1 MAGAPVSARRGGALA
16 VALALIASIGIAIA
30 QEGSE
35 APSSVDERQ
44 RRLEAFDPDSAAA
57 DQAGPDPSL
66 GDLALPD
73 APDPASASAQT
84 TEAYQA
90 TLQAY
95 YAYRKAG
102 YEHRLGVFDWQSLST
117 KVIFVV
123 VLLLVLAGIYFAAIQ
138 FHAGLR
144 RRDGDP
150 AHPEETELSLSLS
163 EVKVR
168 SPVLGVIIL
177 TISLAFFYLYLVHV
191 YPIRNVF

>member
-1 MAGAPVSARRGGALA
+1 VTARRLAALA
-16 VALALIASIGIAIA
+16 LALALIASQGIAIA
-30 QEGSE
+30 QE
-35 APSSVDERQ
+35 APSDADERRQ
-44 RRLEAFDPDSAAA
+44 RLEAFDPDSAAGA
-57 DQAGPDPSL
+57 
-66 GDLALPD
+66 DLAFPD
-73 APDPASASAQT
+73 APDPAASAET
-84 TEAYQA
+84 TEAHQA

-102 YEHRLGVFDWQSLST
+102 YEHRLGVFEWQSLST

-144 RRDGDP
+144 RRDGADP
-150 AHPEETELSLSLS
+150 ASPEETELSLSLS

>member
-1 MAGAPVSARRGGALA
+1 VAGPAVRRGLGAAALTLCLIAGPAALA
-16 VALALIASIGIAIA
+16 
-30 QEGSE
+30 QEPGE
-35 APSSVDERQ
+35 AAAEVDERRQ
-44 RRLEAFDPDSAAA
+44 RLEQFDPGAGG
-57 DQAGPDPSL
+57 DQGPD
-66 GDLALPD
+66 LAFPD
-73 APDPASASAQT
+73 APDPAAAAAT
-84 TEAYQA
+84 GEAYQA

-102 YEHRLGVFDWQSLST
+102 YDQRLGVFAWQSLST
-117 KVIFVV
+117 KIIFVV

-144 RRDGDP
+144 RREQPD
-150 AHPEETELSLSLS
+150 ETELSLSLS

-177 TISLAFFYLYLVHV
+177 TIWLAFFYLYLVHV

>member
-1 MAGAPVSARRGGALA
+1 VSAHRLGALA
-16 VALALIASIGIAIA
+16 LALALIASLGGAIA
-30 QEGSE
+30 QD
-35 APSSVDERQ
+35 ADDRRQ
-44 RRLEAFDPDSAAA
+44 RLEEFDPGDVA
-57 DQAGPDPSL
+57 DQSGAE
-66 GDLALPD
+66 LAFPD
-73 APDPASASAQT
+73 APDPSASAQT
-84 TEAYQA
+84 TAAYQA

-95 YAYRKAG
+95 YADRKAG
-102 YEHRLGVFDWQSLST
+102 YEHRLGVFAWQSLST

-144 RRDGDP
+144 RRETDP
-150 AHPEETELSLSLS
+150 THPEETELSLSLS

>member
-1 MAGAPVSARRGGALA
+1 MRPWLGAA
-16 VALALIASIGIAIA
+16 ALALGLIAGLGAASA
-30 QEGSE
+30 QGTGPGADVEE
-35 APSSVDERQ
+35 RRQ
-44 RRLEAFDPDSAAA
+44 RLEQFDPEAAGGPSA
-57 DQAGPDPSL
+57 
-66 GDLALPD
+66 DLALPD
-73 APDPASASAQT
+73 APDPAAASAAT
-84 TEAYQA
+84 SEAYRA

-102 YEHRLGVFDWQSLST
+102 YDHRLGVFAWQSLST
-117 KVIFVV
+117 KIIFFV

-144 RRDGDP
+144 RREGPDP
-150 AHPEETELSLSLS
+150 AEPEETELSLSLS

>member
-1 MAGAPVSARRGGALA
+1 VIPRRLGAA
-16 VALALIASIGIAIA
+16 ALALCLITSLGVATA

-35 APSSVDERQ
+35 APTDAEERRQ
-44 RRLEAFDPDSAAA
+44 RLESFDPGGVA
-57 DQAGPDPSL
+57 DQSDA
-66 GDLALPD
+66 DLAFPD
-73 APDPASASAQT
+73 APDPASASAGT
-84 TEAYQA
+84 TAAYQA

-102 YEHRLGVFDWQSLST
+102 YEHRLGVFAWQSLST
-117 KVIFVV
+117 KITFVV

-144 RRDGDP
+144 RRGQAAP
-150 AHPEETELSLSLS
+150 ADPEETELSLSLS

>member
-1 MAGAPVSARRGGALA
+1 VRGRLGAA
-16 VALALIASIGIAIA
+16 ALALILIATLGTATA

-35 APSSVDERQ
+35 SATDVDERRQ
-44 RRLEAFDPDSAAA
+44 RLEAFDPNSAGDEGGA
-57 DQAGPDPSL
+57 
-66 GDLALPD
+66 DLALPD
-73 APDPASASAQT
+73 APDPAASAAT
-84 TEAYQA
+84 TAAYQA

-102 YEHRLGVFDWQSLST
+102 YEHRLGVFAWQSLST
-117 KVIFVV
+117 KIIFVV

-144 RRDGDP
+144 RRGDTGP
-150 AHPEETELSLSLS
+150 ASPEETELSLSLS

>member
-1 MAGAPVSARRGGALA
+1 MALVLIGGPG
-16 VALALIASIGIAIA
+16 VAIA
-30 QEGSE
+30 QEGDEAASE
-35 APSSVDERQ
+35 ADERRQ
-44 RRLEAFDPDSAAA
+44 LLEAFDPDSVA
-57 DQAGPDPSL
+57 DQSGA
-66 GDLALPD
+66 DLAFPD
-73 APDPASASAQT
+73 APDPAASPET
-84 TEAYQA
+84 TQAYQA

-144 RRDGDP
+144 RRDQADP
-150 AHPEETELSLSLS
+150 ARPEETELSLSLS

>member
-1 MAGAPVSARRGGALA
+1 VRRGLGAAAL
-16 VALALIASIGIAIA
+16 ALALIAGLGQAIA
-30 QEGSE
+30 QEDDGT
-35 APSSVDERQ
+35 PSDVDERRQ
-44 RRLEAFDPDSAAA
+44 RLEAFDPSTATDR
-57 DQAGPDPSL
+57 AGPD
-66 GDLALPD
+66 LAFPD
-73 APDPASASAQT
+73 APDPRSASPET
-84 TEAYQA
+84 TAAYQA

-102 YEHRLGVFDWQSLST
+102 YEHRLGVFEWQSLST

-144 RRDGDP
+144 RQGGAKP
-150 AHPEETELSLSLS
+150 ASPEETELSLSLR

-191 YPIRNVF
+191 YPIRDVF

>member
-138 FHAGLR
+138 FHAG
-144 RRDGDP
+144 DP

>member
-1 MAGAPVSARRGGALA
+1 MRRRRLGAVAL
-16 VALALIASIGIAIA
+16 ALALIASLGGAIA
-30 QEGSE
+30 QEAGE
-35 APSSVDERQ
+35 PPPQGGGRPLGE
-44 RRLEAFDPDSAAA
+44 FDPGAAI
-57 DQAGPDPSL
+57 DQAGE
-66 GDLALPD
+66 DLAVPE
-73 APDPASASAQT
+73 APGPAASEETA
-84 TEAYQA
+84 EAYQA

-95 YAYRKAG
+95 YAYREAG
-102 YEHRLGVFDWQSLST
+102 YEHRLGVFEWQSLST
-117 KVIFVV
+117 KVIFFV

-144 RRDGDP
+144 RRRDQPEP
-150 AHPEETELSLSLS
+150 ASAEETELSLSLR